1 MILFPF
7 VQTNAINETIP
18 NNSQKSKKPT
28 TSSTTGQISSLIN
41 DEIKRANKPKVKQEP
56 KTITQNYNQS
66 LPNKKE
72 EVRNYKNQRILF
84 FVENNLLV

>member
-1 MILFPF
+1 M
-7 VQTNAINETIP
+7 
-18 NNSQKSKKPT
+18 KKPT

-72 EVRNYKNQRILF
+72 EVRHY
-84 FVENNLLV
+84 

>member
-1 MILFPF
+1 L
-7 VQTNAINETIP
+7 
-18 NNSQKSKKPT
+18 KKPT

-72 EVRNYKNQRILF
+72 EVRHYKKNPRILF
-84 FVENNLLV
+84 FIENNLLV